1 MCDDP
6 IMADSIYWYDYET
19 TGIDP
24 ARDRVLQFAGVRTDM
39 DLNVISEPLD
49 LFCKPGDDVLPSPD
63 AILVT
68 GIKMS
73 EVLDK
78 GLTETKFIEKILAE
92 FTVSG
97 TCVAGLIVYVLTMN
111 LPATRSTEIFWI
123 LMPVSGKEE
132 TPGGM

>member
-6 IMADSIYWYDYET
+6 IMAESIYWYDYET

-73 EVLDK
+73 EVL
-78 GLTETKFIEKILAE
+78 LLF
-92 FTVSG
+92 
-97 TCVAGLIVYVLTMN
+97 LIVLEKKLLLLSLQMAIK
-111 LPATRSTEIFWI
+111 LRQLKLRGLST
-123 LMPVSGKEE
+123 
-132 TPGGM
+132 